1 MPEPQEA
8 KSNAGA
14 QICDR
19 AGNPVADS
27 CASQG
32 KLLKLLYGTAPG
44 RAALKVLTKPVISQ
58 AAGLALE
65 HPLSTIA
72 IPPFVL
78 KKHIKMDDY
87 AETHFRSF
95 NAFFTR
101 PVKPAARPLD
111 RTPEVLISPCDAKLT
126 VVPVNEST
134 HFTVKGADYSL
145 AALVGCKKL
154 AARFL
159 GGQVLIFR
167 LTPDD
172 YHRYCYPDDCTV
184 GKTRRIPGE
193 LHTVNPVSAE
203 HDVKVYHRNT
213 RTVTMLHTDH
223 FGTMLQIEVGA
234 MFVGK
239 IVNHPHGKRVARGI
253 EKGYFEFGGST
264 IVLVLEKD
272 AAVIDAQIRENTAA
286 GAETVVRYGSALGR
300 AGSARSQFPP
310 GAGFADCPR
319 FPDSRR

>member
-1 MPEPQEA
+1 MSEPQEA

-19 AGNPVADS
+19 DGNPVTDS

-32 KLLKLLYGTAPG
+32 KLLGLLYGTVPG
-44 RAALKVLTKPVISQ
+44 RAALKVLTKPIISK
-58 AAGLALE
+58 AAGYALE
-65 HPLSTIA
+65 HPLSTVA

-78 KKHIKMDDY
+78 KKHIKMSDY
-87 AETHFRSF
+87 AEESFRSF

-101 PVKPAARPLD
+101 PIKPAARPVELSPD
-111 RTPEVLISPCDAKLT
+111 VFISPCDAKLT
-126 VVPVNEST
+126 VVPISEHT
-134 HFTVKGADYSL
+134 HFIVKGADYSL
-145 AALVGCKKL
+145 AAFLGCKKL
-154 AARFL
+154 AARYR

-172 YHRYCYPDDCTV
+172 YHRYCFPDDCEISN
-184 GKTRRIPGE
+184 TRRIEGE
-193 LHTVNPVSAE
+193 LHTVNPVAAE

-213 RTVTMLHTDH
+213 RTVTMLHTAH
-223 FGTMLQIEVGA
+223 FGDVLQIEVGA

-264 IVLVLEKD
+264 IVLVLEPD
-272 AAVIDAQIRENTAA
+272 TVRIDPQIIKNSQN
-286 GAETVVRYGSALGR
+286 GAETVVQYGSGIGR
-300 AGSARSQFPP
+300 AVSAAGSL
-310 GAGFADCPR
+310 
-319 FPDSRR
+319 RR

>member
-1 MPEPQEA
+1 MSEPQEV

-14 QICDR
+14 RICDR
-19 AGNPVADS
+19 AGNPVTDS
-27 CASQG
+27 CASEG
-32 KLLKLLYGTAPG
+32 KLLGLLYGTVPG
-44 RAALKVLTKPVISQ
+44 RAALKILTKPIVSHM
-58 AAGLALE
+58 AGYALE
-65 HPLSTIA
+65 HPLSTVA

-87 AETHFRSF
+87 AESKFRSF

-101 PVKPAARPLD
+101 PVKPAARPVD
-111 RTPEVLISPCDAKLT
+111 MQPDVLISPCDAKLT
-126 VVPVNEST
+126 VVPVDDDT

-145 AALVGCKKL
+145 AAFLGCSRL
-154 AARFL
+154 AKRFR

-172 YHRYCYPDDCTV
+172 YHRYCYPDDCEI
-184 GKTRRIPGE
+184 GKTRRIAGE

-213 RTVTMLHTDH
+213 RTVTMLHTAH
-223 FGTMLQIEVGA
+223 FGTVMQIEVGA

-239 IVNHPHGKRVARGI
+239 IVNHPHGARVRRGI

-264 IVLVLEKD
+264 IVLVLEAG
-272 AAVIDAQIRENTAA
+272 AARIDPQILKNSQD
-286 GAETVVRYGSALGR
+286 GAETIVRYGSGIGR
-300 AGSARSQFPP
+300 KGSLI
-310 GAGFADCPR
+310 
-319 FPDSRR
+319 